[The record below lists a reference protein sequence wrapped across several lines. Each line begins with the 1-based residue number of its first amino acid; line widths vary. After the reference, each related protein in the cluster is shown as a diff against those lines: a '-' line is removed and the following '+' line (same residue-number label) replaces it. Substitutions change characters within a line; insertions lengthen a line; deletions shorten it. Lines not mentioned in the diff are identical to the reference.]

1 MSQNQYRTLER
12 LFTDAPCNEHLSPIF
27 TARHGEGEVLIE
39 IRPDMLH
46 GGGVV
51 HGSIIFKALDDAAT
65 IAGMSL
71 MEEHATLTSTF
82 NVYFL
87 RPVSSGHI
95 RAVGRVVKMG
105 RRVIVAESTAVD
117 EDGFEIARGSGTFMR
132 VPLRTE

>member
-1 MSQNQYRTLER
+1 MSHYRTLER
-12 LFTDAPCNEHLSPIF
+12 LFTDAPCNRHLSPVF

-87 RPVSSGHI
+87 RPVSSGQI
-95 RAVGRVVKMG
+95 RAVGRIVKMG

-132 VPLRTE
+132 VLLSAE